1 MRSFI
6 SPVLLLYALTLLRA
20 DDKTYH
26 LDHVSRVE
34 FPVKIWS
41 AGDTSGVSDCWG
53 YVDKEGNDYAIVG
66 VLDGTAIVKV
76 EDQKIITTISGPED
90 GDMYYH
96 RDMMTYGDYLYVC
109 HEMTGT
115 NQGV

>member
-76 EDQKIITTISGPED
+76 EDQKLSQPFLALKMVICIITET
-90 GDMYYH
+90 
-96 RDMMTYGDYLYVC
+96 
-109 HEMTGT
+109 
-115 NQGV
+115 